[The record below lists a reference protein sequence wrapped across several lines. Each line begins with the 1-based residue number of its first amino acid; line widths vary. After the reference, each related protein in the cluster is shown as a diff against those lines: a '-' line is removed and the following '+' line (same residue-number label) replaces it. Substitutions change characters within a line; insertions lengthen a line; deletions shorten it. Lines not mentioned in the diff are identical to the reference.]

1 MNSIY
6 PKDNFL
12 KKVRDL
18 ASKNG
23 IILIF
28 DEIITGFRFS
38 IGGAQ
43 EFFNVTPDLATIG
56 KGMGNGMPISAIVG
70 KSKYMCKMDKIF
82 FSSTF
87 GGESLSI
94 KGSIA
99 TIKKLI
105 KKNVPKKLYEL
116 GSYLD
121 EGVSKT
127 LKKYNL
133 EETITYEGH
142 PCWKIM
148 NCILLKGY
156 LCHSPDASFSLI

>member
-1 MNSIY
+1 
-6 PKDNFL
+6 
-12 KKVRDL
+12 
-18 ASKNG
+18 
-23 IILIF
+23 
-28 DEIITGFRFS
+28 
-38 IGGAQ
+38 
-43 EFFNVTPDLATIG
+43 
-56 KGMGNGMPISAIVG
+56 MGNGMPISAIVG

-82 FSSTF
+82 FHQRL
-87 GGESLSI
+87 EEKACI

-99 TIKKLI
+99 TLKKLI
-105 KKNVPKKLYEL
+105 KNNVPKKLYEL

-148 NCILLKGY
+148 KVKDRNNIKSNIIKTLLIKN
-156 LCHSPDASFSLI
+156 LISKVLYKC